1 MGSGMVGIGFGGGEV
16 GMCKTLQIIPTPHEL
31 EGNEDNF
38 ITCAKKQEVQKKACE
53 IHQICLW
60 FFNIAY

>member
-38 ITCAKKQEVQKKACE
+38 ITCAKKTRGTEKS
-53 IHQICLW
+53 L
-60 FFNIAY
+60 